1 MIYIYIFYFLF
12 FGFLLTAIIGLLASW
27 IDRKVTAKVQY
38 RVGPPLLQPLI
49 DIVKLLGK
57 ETLIPAGSSKITFL
71 MAPVIGFASVIL
83 VSTLLWVNNIYPTKS
98 FLGDLIV
105 VLYLLVIPSISIIM
119 GGFASKNPLA
129 SLGAS
134 REMKLILS
142 YELPF
147 ILAVLVAVIKSGFT
161 FRLGEIL
168 AFQAQNGA
176 FVTSWSGTLALIVA
190 IICMQAKLALVPFDI
205 PEAET
210 EIVGGPLIDIV
221 KLLGKETLIPAG
233 ASKIT
238 FLMAPVIGLASV
250 ILVSTLLWINNIY
263 PARSFLGDLIV
274 VLYLLVI
281 PSISIIMGGFASR
294 NPLASLGAS
303 REMKLI
309 LSYELPFILAILVAV
324 IKSGFTFRLGE
335 ILIFQG
341 QNGAFVK
348 SWSGT
353 LALIVA
359 IICMQAKLA
368 LVPFDI
374 PEAET
379 EISGGV
385 LIEYSGT
392 GLAIYR
398 LMKNM
403 LMFTVPFFLIIVF
416 MGGLRFDGIHLLYG
430 GLKYIGLV
438 ALMTVIR
445 NTNPRVRIDQA
456 VKFFWGPMTIIAII
470 AIILALLGR

>member
-1 MIYIYIFYFLF
+1 MIYIFYFLF
-12 FGFLLTAIIGLLASW
+12 FGFLLTAIIGLLGSW

-71 MAPVIGFASVIL
+71 MAPVIG
-83 VSTLLWVNNIYPTKS
+83 
-98 FLGDLIV
+98 
-105 VLYLLVIPSISIIM
+105 
-119 GGFASKNPLA
+119 
-129 SLGAS
+129 
-134 REMKLILS
+134 
-142 YELPF
+142 
-147 ILAVLVAVIKSGFT
+147 
-161 FRLGEIL
+161 
-168 AFQAQNGA
+168 
-176 FVTSWSGTLALIVA
+176 
-190 IICMQAKLALVPFDI
+190 
-205 PEAET
+205 
-210 EIVGGPLIDIV
+210 
-221 KLLGKETLIPAG
+221 
-233 ASKIT
+233 
-238 FLMAPVIGLASV
+238 LASV

-263 PARSFLGDLIV
+263 PAKSFLGDLIV

-303 REMKLI
+303 REMKLV
-309 LSYELPFILAILVAV
+309 LGYELPFILAMLVSV
-324 IKSGFTFRLGE
+324 IKSGYTFRLGE
-335 ILIFQG
+335 ILDFQT
-341 QNGAFVK
+341 QNGAFVG
-348 SWSGT
+348 SWSGA

-359 IICMQAKLA
+359 IMCMQAKLA

-379 EISGGV
+379 EIVGGP
-385 LIEYSGT
+385 LIEYSGS

-416 MGGLRFDGIHLLYG
+416 IGGLRLDGIHLLYSV
-430 GLKYIGLV
+430 LKYIGLV

>member
-1 MIYIYIFYFLF
+1 MIYIFYFLF

-71 MAPVIGFASVIL
+71 IAPVIGLASVIL
-83 VSTLLWVNNIYPTKS
+83 VSTLLWINNIYPAKS

-119 GGFASKNPLA
+119 GGFASRNPLA
-129 SLGAS
+129 SLGSS

-147 ILAVLVAVIKSGFT
+147 ILAILVTVIKSGFT

-168 AFQAQNGA
+168 TFQAQNGA
-176 FVTSWSGTLALIVA
+176 FVRSWSGTLALIVA

-210 EIVGGPLIDIV
+210 EIVGGPLI
-221 KLLGKETLIPAG
+221 
-233 ASKIT
+233 
-238 FLMAPVIGLASV
+238 
-250 ILVSTLLWINNIY
+250 
-263 PARSFLGDLIV
+263 
-274 VLYLLVI
+274 
-281 PSISIIMGGFASR
+281 
-294 NPLASLGAS
+294 
-303 REMKLI
+303 
-309 LSYELPFILAILVAV
+309 
-324 IKSGFTFRLGE
+324 
-335 ILIFQG
+335 
-341 QNGAFVK
+341 
-348 SWSGT
+348 
-353 LALIVA
+353 
-359 IICMQAKLA
+359 
-368 LVPFDI
+368 
-374 PEAET
+374 
-379 EISGGV
+379 
-385 LIEYSGT
+385 EYSGS

-416 MGGLRFDGIHLLYG
+416 IGGLRLDGIHLLYG
-430 GLKYIGLV
+430 GLQYIGLV

-456 VKFFWGPMTIIAII
+456 IKFFWGPMTIIAII

>member
-1 MIYIYIFYFLF
+1 MIYIFYFLF

-83 VSTLLWVNNIYPTKS
+83 VSTLLWINNIYPAKS

-119 GGFASKNPLA
+119 GGFASRNPLA
-129 SLGAS
+129 SLGSS

-147 ILAVLVAVIKSGFT
+147 ILAILVTVIKSGFT

-168 AFQAQNGA
+168 TFQAQNGA
-176 FVTSWSGTLALIVA
+176 FVRSWSGTLALIVA

-210 EIVGGPLIDIV
+210 EIVGGPLI
-221 KLLGKETLIPAG
+221 
-233 ASKIT
+233 
-238 FLMAPVIGLASV
+238 
-250 ILVSTLLWINNIY
+250 
-263 PARSFLGDLIV
+263 
-274 VLYLLVI
+274 
-281 PSISIIMGGFASR
+281 
-294 NPLASLGAS
+294 
-303 REMKLI
+303 
-309 LSYELPFILAILVAV
+309 
-324 IKSGFTFRLGE
+324 
-335 ILIFQG
+335 
-341 QNGAFVK
+341 
-348 SWSGT
+348 
-353 LALIVA
+353 
-359 IICMQAKLA
+359 
-368 LVPFDI
+368 
-374 PEAET
+374 
-379 EISGGV
+379 
-385 LIEYSGT
+385 EYSGS

-416 MGGLRFDGIHLLYG
+416 FGGLRLDGIHLLYG
-430 GLKYIGLV
+430 VLKYIGLV

>member
-1 MIYIYIFYFLF
+1 MIYIFYFLF

-71 MAPVIGFASVIL
+71 MAPVIG
-83 VSTLLWVNNIYPTKS
+83 
-98 FLGDLIV
+98 
-105 VLYLLVIPSISIIM
+105 
-119 GGFASKNPLA
+119 
-129 SLGAS
+129 
-134 REMKLILS
+134 
-142 YELPF
+142 
-147 ILAVLVAVIKSGFT
+147 
-161 FRLGEIL
+161 
-168 AFQAQNGA
+168 
-176 FVTSWSGTLALIVA
+176 
-190 IICMQAKLALVPFDI
+190 
-205 PEAET
+205 
-210 EIVGGPLIDIV
+210 
-221 KLLGKETLIPAG
+221 
-233 ASKIT
+233 
-238 FLMAPVIGLASV
+238 LASV

-263 PARSFLGDLIV
+263 PAKSFLGDLIV

-303 REMKLI
+303 REMKLV
-309 LSYELPFILAILVAV
+309 LGYELPFILATLVSV
-324 IKSGFTFRLGE
+324 IKSGYTFRLGE
-335 ILIFQG
+335 ILDFQA
-341 QNGAFVK
+341 QNGAFVG

-379 EISGGV
+379 EIVGGP
-385 LIEYSGT
+385 LIEYSGS

-416 MGGLRFDGIHLLYG
+416 IGGLRLDGIHLLYG
-430 GLKYIGLV
+430 VLKYIGLV

-456 VKFFWGPMTIIAII
+456 VKFFWGPVTIIAII

>member
-1 MIYIYIFYFLF
+1 MIYIFYFLF

-71 MAPVIGFASVIL
+71 MAPVIG
-83 VSTLLWVNNIYPTKS
+83 
-98 FLGDLIV
+98 
-105 VLYLLVIPSISIIM
+105 
-119 GGFASKNPLA
+119 
-129 SLGAS
+129 
-134 REMKLILS
+134 
-142 YELPF
+142 
-147 ILAVLVAVIKSGFT
+147 
-161 FRLGEIL
+161 
-168 AFQAQNGA
+168 
-176 FVTSWSGTLALIVA
+176 
-190 IICMQAKLALVPFDI
+190 
-205 PEAET
+205 
-210 EIVGGPLIDIV
+210 
-221 KLLGKETLIPAG
+221 
-233 ASKIT
+233 
-238 FLMAPVIGLASV
+238 LASV

-263 PARSFLGDLIV
+263 PAKSFLGDLIV

-309 LSYELPFILAILVAV
+309 LSYELPFILAVLVTV

-335 ILIFQG
+335 ILTFQA
-341 QNGAFVK
+341 QNGAFVG

-379 EISGGV
+379 EIAGGP
-385 LIEYSGT
+385 LIEYSGS

-416 MGGLRFDGIHLLYG
+416 IGGLRFDGIHLLYG
-430 GLKYIGLV
+430 VLKYIGLV

-456 VKFFWGPMTIIAII
+456 VKFFWGPVTIIAII

>member
-1 MIYIYIFYFLF
+1 MIYIFYFLF

-71 MAPVIGFASVIL
+71 MAPVIGLASVIL
-83 VSTLLWVNNIYPTKS
+83 VSTLLWINNIYPAKS

-105 VLYLLVIPSISIIM
+105 VLYLLVIPSISIII
-119 GGFASKNPLA
+119 GGFASRNPLA

-134 REMKLILS
+134 REMKLVLG

-147 ILAVLVAVIKSGFT
+147 ILAVLVSVIKSGYT

-168 AFQAQNGA
+168 TFQAQNGA
-176 FVTSWSGTLALIVA
+176 FVRSWSGTLALIVA

-210 EIVGGPLIDIV
+210 EIVGGPLI
-221 KLLGKETLIPAG
+221 
-233 ASKIT
+233 
-238 FLMAPVIGLASV
+238 
-250 ILVSTLLWINNIY
+250 
-263 PARSFLGDLIV
+263 
-274 VLYLLVI
+274 
-281 PSISIIMGGFASR
+281 
-294 NPLASLGAS
+294 
-303 REMKLI
+303 
-309 LSYELPFILAILVAV
+309 
-324 IKSGFTFRLGE
+324 
-335 ILIFQG
+335 
-341 QNGAFVK
+341 
-348 SWSGT
+348 
-353 LALIVA
+353 
-359 IICMQAKLA
+359 
-368 LVPFDI
+368 
-374 PEAET
+374 
-379 EISGGV
+379 
-385 LIEYSGT
+385 EYSGS

-416 MGGLRFDGIHLLYG
+416 MGGLRLDGIHLLYG
-430 GLKYIGLV
+430 VLKYIGLV

-456 VKFFWGPMTIIAII
+456 VKFFWGPVTIIAII

>member
-1 MIYIYIFYFLF
+1 MIYIFYFLF

-71 MAPVIGFASVIL
+71 MAPVIG
-83 VSTLLWVNNIYPTKS
+83 
-98 FLGDLIV
+98 
-105 VLYLLVIPSISIIM
+105 
-119 GGFASKNPLA
+119 LA
-129 SLGAS
+129 G
-134 REMKLILS
+134 
-142 YELPF
+142 
-147 ILAVLVAVIKSGFT
+147 
-161 FRLGEIL
+161 
-168 AFQAQNGA
+168 
-176 FVTSWSGTLALIVA
+176 
-190 IICMQAKLALVPFDI
+190 
-205 PEAET
+205 
-210 EIVGGPLIDIV
+210 
-221 KLLGKETLIPAG
+221 
-233 ASKIT
+233 
-238 FLMAPVIGLASV
+238 V

-263 PARSFLGDLIV
+263 PAKSFLGDLIV

-309 LSYELPFILAILVAV
+309 LSYELPFILAVLVAV

-335 ILIFQG
+335 ILTFQA
-341 QNGAFVK
+341 QNGAFVG

-379 EISGGV
+379 EIVGGP
-385 LIEYSGT
+385 LIEYSGSA
-392 GLAIYR
+392 LAIYR

-403 LMFTVPFFLIIVF
+403 LMFTVPFFLIIIF
-416 MGGLRFDGIHLLYG
+416 IGGLRLDGIHLLYG
-430 GLKYIGLV
+430 VLKYIGLV

-456 VKFFWGPMTIIAII
+456 VKFFWGPVTIIAII

>member
-71 MAPVIGFASVIL
+71 MAPVIG
-83 VSTLLWVNNIYPTKS
+83 
-98 FLGDLIV
+98 
-105 VLYLLVIPSISIIM
+105 
-119 GGFASKNPLA
+119 
-129 SLGAS
+129 
-134 REMKLILS
+134 
-142 YELPF
+142 
-147 ILAVLVAVIKSGFT
+147 
-161 FRLGEIL
+161 
-168 AFQAQNGA
+168 
-176 FVTSWSGTLALIVA
+176 
-190 IICMQAKLALVPFDI
+190 
-205 PEAET
+205 
-210 EIVGGPLIDIV
+210 
-221 KLLGKETLIPAG
+221 
-233 ASKIT
+233 
-238 FLMAPVIGLASV
+238 LASV

-263 PARSFLGDLIV
+263 PAKSFLGDLIV

-309 LSYELPFILAILVAV
+309 LSYELPFILAVLVTV

-335 ILIFQG
+335 ILTFQA
-341 QNGAFVK
+341 QNGAFVR
-348 SWSGT
+348 SWSGA

-385 LIEYSGT
+385 LIEYSGS

-416 MGGLRFDGIHLLYG
+416 IGGLRFEGIHLLYG
-430 GLKYIGLV
+430 VLKYIGLV

-456 VKFFWGPMTIIAII
+456 VKFFWGPVTIIAII

>member
-1 MIYIYIFYFLF
+1 MIYIFYFLF

-57 ETLIPAGSSKITFL
+57 ETLIPAGSSKVTFL
-71 MAPVIGFASVIL
+71 IAPVIGF
-83 VSTLLWVNNIYPTKS
+83 
-98 FLGDLIV
+98 
-105 VLYLLVIPSISIIM
+105 
-119 GGFASKNPLA
+119 
-129 SLGAS
+129 
-134 REMKLILS
+134 
-142 YELPF
+142 
-147 ILAVLVAVIKSGFT
+147 
-161 FRLGEIL
+161 
-168 AFQAQNGA
+168 
-176 FVTSWSGTLALIVA
+176 
-190 IICMQAKLALVPFDI
+190 
-205 PEAET
+205 
-210 EIVGGPLIDIV
+210 
-221 KLLGKETLIPAG
+221 
-233 ASKIT
+233 
-238 FLMAPVIGLASV
+238 ASV

-263 PARSFLGDLIV
+263 PAKSFLGDLIV

-309 LSYELPFILAILVAV
+309 LSYELPFILAILVTV

-335 ILIFQG
+335 ILTFQA
-341 QNGAFVK
+341 QNGAFVR

-379 EISGGV
+379 EIAGGP
-385 LIEYSGT
+385 LIEYSGS

-416 MGGLRFDGIHLLYG
+416 MGGLRFDGIHFLYSA
-430 GLKYIGLV
+430 LQYIGLV
-438 ALMTVIR
+438 ALITVIR
-445 NTNPRVRIDQA
+445 NTNPRMRIDQA
-456 VKFFWGPMTIIAII
+456 VKFFWGPITIIAII

>member
-1 MIYIYIFYFLF
+1 MIYILYFIF

-71 MAPVIGFASVIL
+71 
-83 VSTLLWVNNIYPTKS
+83 T
-98 FLGDLIV
+98 
-105 VLYLLVIPSISIIM
+105 
-119 GGFASKNPLA
+119 
-129 SLGAS
+129 
-134 REMKLILS
+134 
-142 YELPF
+142 
-147 ILAVLVAVIKSGFT
+147 
-161 FRLGEIL
+161 
-168 AFQAQNGA
+168 
-176 FVTSWSGTLALIVA
+176 
-190 IICMQAKLALVPFDI
+190 
-205 PEAET
+205 
-210 EIVGGPLIDIV
+210 
-221 KLLGKETLIPAG
+221 
-233 ASKIT
+233 
-238 FLMAPVIGLASV
+238 APVIGLASV

-263 PARSFLGDLIV
+263 PAKSFLGDLIV

-309 LSYELPFILAILVAV
+309 LSYELPFILAVLVTV

-335 ILIFQG
+335 ILTFQA
-341 QNGAFVK
+341 QNGAFVR
-348 SWSGT
+348 SWSGA

-385 LIEYSGT
+385 LIEYSGS

-416 MGGLRFDGIHLLYG
+416 IGGLSFDGIHLLYG
-430 GLKYIGLV
+430 VLKYIGLV

-470 AIILALLGR
+470 AVILALLGR